1 MISRGGIAR
10 ALTADHKPNRQ
21 DECARVEAAG
31 GKVLHKGGSHRVM
44 GLLAMSRA
52 IGDHFLRPFIV
63 ADPEVSCHLRQLD
76 DEVLL
81 IATDGLWDVFTNDDA
96 MALAIRCVVCR
107 SVLQWR
113 KHAFVMLVWPGTRS
127 TVVMRVSST
136 CLHTFLGS
144 GMACLHMMAC
154 LRAACGQQL
163 RSRYCSMWSTSL

>member
-1 MISRGGIAR
+1 M
-10 ALTADHKPNRQ
+10 
-21 DECARVEAAG
+21 EAAG

-96 MALAIRCVVCR
+96 MALAIRWGA
-107 SVLQWR
+107 S
-113 KHAFVMLVWPGTRS
+113 AGP
-127 TVVMRVSST
+127 
-136 CLHTFLGS
+136 
-144 GMACLHMMAC
+144 
-154 LRAACGQQL
+154 AAVIH
-163 RSRYCSMWSTSL
+163 TSLYGTSLAFE